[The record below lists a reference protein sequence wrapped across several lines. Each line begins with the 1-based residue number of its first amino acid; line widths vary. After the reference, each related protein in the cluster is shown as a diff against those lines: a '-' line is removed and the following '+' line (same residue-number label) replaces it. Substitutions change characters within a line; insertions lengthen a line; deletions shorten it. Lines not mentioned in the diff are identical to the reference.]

1 VAVVVTITVARR
13 DRGPPR
19 GRAVGPNWSGIV
31 DVSWGGGSG
40 RLARA
45 DLSGGGSEAGISIRF
60 LVQGALSWVV
70 CKLPARGLLVA
81 DVPTGTVDETTPS
94 TLW

>member
-1 VAVVVTITVARR
+1 VAVVVTITVARQ

-31 DVSWGGGSG
+31 DVFWGDGSG

-45 DLSGGGSEAGISIRF
+45 DLSGGGS
-60 LVQGALSWVV
+60 QGV
-70 CKLPARGLLVA
+70 
-81 DVPTGTVDETTPS
+81 
-94 TLW
+94 

>member
-19 GRAVGPNWSGIV
+19 GRGVGPNWSGIE
-31 DVSWGGGSG
+31 DVFWGGGPG

-45 DLSGGGSEAGISIRF
+45 DLSGGGSQGGIGIRF
-60 LVQGALSWVV
+60 GV
-70 CKLPARGLLVA
+70 
-81 DVPTGTVDETTPS
+81 
-94 TLW
+94 